1 MKHANFGFIFM
12 NKDNLISGLLGVIVG
27 LIAAVVFTL
36 RANNPQAPR
45 ASLNAAAAVSS
56 SANDAVAFSDLSH
69 TNKDEAGNVGGG
81 GGMQPQ
87 VRVAIDAARD
97 NPKDVRAQLNAAGM
111 YYQIGQYDEAL
122 PFIERALAAEPDNI
136 GALTA
141 AADTRFEK
149 GDFIG
154 AGEFYER
161 VLRQQ
166 PTNVNVR
173 IDLGSTFYQRTP
185 SEYDRAIAE
194 YTRALETENNHP
206 DALHNLAVVQ
216 LAKGNRIEA
225 DQIVQ
230 RLAAAHPDHPTLAE
244 LRENLSK

>member
-1 MKHANFGFIFM
+1 MT
-12 NKDNLISGLLGVIVG
+12 KDNFISGLIGVVIG

-36 RANNPQAPR
+36 RANNPSSPR
-45 ASLNAAAAVSS
+45 ASLNTSATGAASGNAVP
-56 SANDAVAFSDLSH
+56 FSDLSH
-69 TNKDEAGNVGGG
+69 SNKDETGGAAASG

-87 VRVAIDAARD
+87 VRAALDAARD

-111 YYQIGQYDEAL
+111 YYQIGQYDQAL
-122 PFIERALAAEPDNI
+122 PLIERALAVEPNNL

-149 GDFIG
+149 GDFTG
-154 AGEFYER
+154 AGEFYDR
-161 VLRQQ
+161 VLKQQ

-185 SEYDRAIAE
+185 PDYDRAAAE
-194 YTRALETENNHP
+194 YTRALEIERDHP

-216 LAKGNRIEA
+216 LSKGDKAGAKETIE
-225 DQIVQ
+225 
-230 RLAAAHPDHPTLAE
+230 RLAAAHPNHPTLTE
-244 LRENLSK
+244 LRENLSKP